1 MRTWRSASLLA
12 VILLLVSAGLVVAAT
27 TITLLGY
34 QIDFLG
40 FTNNPDNTSTW
51 TYAVTADG
59 DEEKGL
65 SHWTLGIDAC
75 FGSIVAPA
83 NGAQYTTKTG
93 AEFGCGTTYNCEA
106 AQCTVV
112 YGIDPTTG
120 VNGIKFED
128 CSPQLT
134 GNALAAGAASSG
146 PAAAEATPRTQIFQ
160 FTVQGQP
167 NEGGPVTVALKPGQ
181 NTAEGTLIG
190 PACKPNA
197 VALREFDASN
207 AGTSPQPYTLLAG
220 ALVFGLAGI
229 VVSWRSARG

>member
-12 VILLLVSAGLVVAAT
+12 VILLLVSAGLVAAAT

-40 FTNNPDNTSTW
+40 STNNGNGTSTW

-59 DEEKGL
+59 DEDKGL

-75 FGSIVAPA
+75 FGPIVAPA

-93 AEFGCGTTYNCEA
+93 AEFGCGTTYNCEV

-112 YGIDPTTG
+112 HGTDPTTG

-128 CSPQLT
+128 CDPQLGGST
-134 GNALAAGAASSG
+134 LAAGAAASG
-146 PAAAEATPRTQIFQ
+146 PAAVDATSRTQIFQ
-160 FTVQGQP
+160 FTVEGAT
-167 NEGGPVTVALKPGQ
+167 NAGGPVNVAVKPGRG
-181 NTAEGTLIG
+181 TASGTLTG
-190 PACKPNA
+190 PACQPNV
-197 VALREFDASN
+197 VALQNFGGSS
-207 AGTSPQPYTLLAG
+207 TSAAPAPRTLFAG
-220 ALVFGLAGI
+220 ALIFGLAGI
-229 VVSWRSARG
+229 VLSWRSARG